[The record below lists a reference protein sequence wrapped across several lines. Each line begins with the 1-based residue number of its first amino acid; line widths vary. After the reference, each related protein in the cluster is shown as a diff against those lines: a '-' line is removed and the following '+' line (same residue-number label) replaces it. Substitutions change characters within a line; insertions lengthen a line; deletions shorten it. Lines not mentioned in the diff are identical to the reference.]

1 MSEVV
6 LAMAS
11 ELKED
16 VVLDQAIVNK
26 TGHQGNSAN
35 MACLCGA
42 GGGED
47 LAPPIRTSIRTP
59 TCVMARPVMNLSHHV
74 VARFEHFTFVA
85 IDFVCV
91 TIRMRGN

>member
-35 MACLCGA
+35 MPSLCGA
-42 GGGED
+42 GGG
-47 LAPPIRTSIRTP
+47 
-59 TCVMARPVMNLSHHV
+59 
-74 VARFEHFTFVA
+74 VARQPV
-85 IDFVCV
+85 
-91 TIRMRGN
+91 

>member
-26 TGHQGNSAN
+26 TGHQGNRLKLPS
-35 MACLCGA
+35 LCGS
-42 GGGED
+42 GGG
-47 LAPPIRTSIRTP
+47 
-59 TCVMARPVMNLSHHV
+59 V
-74 VARFEHFTFVA
+74 VGEAF
-85 IDFVCV
+85 
-91 TIRMRGN
+91 GS

>member
-26 TGHQGNSAN
+26 TGHQGNSAQTAIS
-35 MACLCGA
+35 MRFL
-42 GGGED
+42 EEE
-47 LAPPIRTSIRTP
+47 L
-59 TCVMARPVMNLSHHV
+59 V
-74 VARFEHFTFVA
+74 VRRF
-85 IDFVCV
+85 
-91 TIRMRGN
+91 GS